1 MKKFLKISL
10 VVIVLLAIALYF
22 SSGMIKR
29 FVATR
34 VQEIVAGYINPEL
47 VIEDFSYVFPFT
59 VKVKNL
65 SLQQDGVK
73 IVEVPAGTIV
83 LEGIPLTSRQVR
95 FEKFV
100 LESPTLRISVNE
112 SDEVIGWGDL
122 LKPDDAPD
130 SADVPIRNSEA
141 FAVNAIT
148 IENGTIEYTDVDNPD
163 RAMQL
168 DGINLAIDAKRTT
181 DQGQTDSI
189 ADRLKNNLKKDATK
203 PEFDVKLPEGA
214 PEIPTGEN
222 WYRVE
227 TTLDRAPIVKI
238 SIDGGLDIDS
248 GNILLRSLM
257 INAQL
262 DPKEVEA
269 LPPQVQKFVENNDV
283 NGQLEIQIWGS
294 LIVDDMLEGPL
305 DLTARLTDAKI
316 GGEDGYVEI
325 NELNSRVKL
334 RSDLLVMTEL
344 ESDLLGGT
352 LNGDGQILL
361 ADEPARPAG
370 RLTTEKQA
378 EQSTQDDANQTPP
391 PMIPAKPAYSTI
403 VGLQLKKINLQTFT
417 STKAE
422 NTRLRGD
429 LDVDIEAAGIATEFP
444 RTLTG
449 TGRVDITNGRLANIP
464 VVSALGRV
472 MDVILRRDVN
482 NDQLLIDLELRPDGV
497 VMPQISLIAGLMA
510 ARGRGIVRFDDT
522 MDLVLNGG
530 PMERLQQSIGALGR
544 ALGALTDRIVRYQIT
559 GPIGEPRVR
568 VRPFG
573 ITVRDPTRLPDPEES
588 TEAEPEQA
596 TETGEGDESPG
607 PDAESDGSDG

>member
-1 MKKFLKISL
+1 MKKFLI
-10 VVIVLLAIALYF
+10 IVLILIIAAAVTLYF
-22 SSGMIKR
+22 TSGILKR
-29 FVATR
+29 FVANR
-34 VQEIVAGYINPEL
+34 VQEIAAGYLNPEL
-47 VIEDFSYVFPFT
+47 VIEDFTYVFPFT
-59 VKVKNL
+59 VNVKNL

-83 LEGIPLTSRQVR
+83 LEGIPITSRQVR

-112 SDEVIGWGDL
+112 ADEVIGWGDL

-181 DQGQTDSI
+181 EQDQTDSI
-189 ADRLKNNLKKDATK
+189 TDRLKNNLKQDATK
-203 PEFDVKLPEGA
+203 PEFEVELPEGA

-222 WYRVE
+222 WYQIE
-227 TTLDRAPIVKI
+227 TTLDRAPIIKI
-238 SIDGGLDIDS
+238 SIDGGLDIDT
-248 GNILLRSLM
+248 GNILLRSLL
-257 INAQL
+257 ITAKL
-262 DPKEVEA
+262 DPEAVEV
-269 LPPQVQKFVENNDV
+269 LPPQAQEYVENNDV
-283 NGQLEIQIWGS
+283 NGQLEMQIWGS
-294 LIVDDMLEGPL
+294 LVVDDMLEGPL
-305 DLTARLTDAKI
+305 DLKTRLTDAKI
-316 GGEDGYVEI
+316 GGEEGYLEI
-325 NELNSRVKL
+325 NELNSLIKL
-334 RSDLLVMTEL
+334 RSDLLVMTKL

-352 LNGDGQILL
+352 LSGDGQILL

-370 RLTTEKQA
+370 RPTTEKEA
-378 EQSTQDDANQTPP
+378 NQSTNQATEDAGNQPP
-391 PMIPAKPAYSTI
+391 PLMIPAQPAFTTI
-403 VGLQLKKINLQTFT
+403 FGLQLKKINLQAFT

-422 NTRLRGD
+422 NSRLRGD
-429 LDVDIEAAGIATEFP
+429 LDVDVEAAGIASEFP
-444 RTLTG
+444 RTLSG
-449 TGRVDITNGRLANIP
+449 TGRIDITNGRLANIP
-464 VVSALGRV
+464 VISALGRV
-472 MDVILRRDVN
+472 MNVILLRDAN

-497 VMPQISLIAGLMA
+497 VMPQISLVAGLMA

-559 GPIGEPRVR
+559 GPVGSPRVR
-568 VRPFG
+568 VSVLRC
-573 ITVRDPTRLPDPEES
+573 
-588 TEAEPEQA
+588 
-596 TETGEGDESPG
+596 
-607 PDAESDGSDG
+607 